1 MQYLLYRFM
10 NNDTRGYIYTSEL
23 KERLEYTG
31 LGKIPDSTFR
41 MRIIGKLRDK
51 GVIIASS
58 QKGYK
63 IPSKQSE
70 LYDYINHD
78 AKIVIP
84 MLSRLKKCRDMFGL
98 QRQTVWTYL
107 TTLSIRISS
116 DSLIT

>member
-1 MQYLLYRFM
+1 MVTYS
-10 NNDTRGYIYTSEL
+10 GEL

-31 LGKIPDSTFR
+31 LGKMSDSAFR

-84 MLSRLKKCRDMFGL
+84 MLSRLKKCRDIVRLATANGL
-98 QRQTVWTYL
+98 DVLDHTEYKDLKRFFDNL
-107 TTLSIRISS
+107 TIET
-116 DSLIT
+116 DET